1 MPTRTRI
8 EWTEVTWNPV
18 TGCDMTSAGC
28 RNCYAKRFAARLK
41 AMGQPRYQRDGKAGS
56 SGSGF
61 GITMHWD
68 LVDQPDRWRNPRLV
82 FVNSMGDL
90 FHPDVSEEFIL
101 AVFDTMRRCERHTF
115 QVLTK
120 RTKRLARIARKLPWS
135 PNVWMGASVENTRY
149 RSRIDELRQVPAGVR
164 FLSLEP
170 LLGPMEEID
179 LCGIHWVILGGE
191 SGPGARLLKPEWVL
205 SVRDQCSKASVPF
218 FFKQWGGR
226 TPKARGRELEGR
238 IWNEWPN
245 RGNQECSM
253 RSSNTKQR

>member
-56 SGSGF
+56 SGLGF

-68 LVDQPDRWRNPRLV
+68 LVHQPERWRNPRLV

-90 FHPDVSEEFIL
+90 FHPDVSERFIL
-101 AVFDTMRRCERHTF
+101 AVFDTMQRCEWHTF

-120 RTKRLARIARKLPWS
+120 RSKRLAGLAHKLPWP
-135 PNVWMGASVENTRY
+135 PNIWIGASVENTRY
-149 RSRIDELRQVPAGVR
+149 RSRINDLRQVPASVR

-170 LLGPMEEID
+170 LIGPIEEID
-179 LCGIHWVILGGE
+179 LSGIHWVIVGGE
-191 SGPGARLLKPEWVL
+191 SGPGARVLEPEWVL
-205 SVRDQCSKASVPF
+205 SIRDQCNQASVPF

-238 IWNEWPN
+238 NWDEKPCQEN
-245 RGNQECSM
+245 RNHSM
-253 RSSNTKQR
+253 RTSFVKHR

>member
-41 AMGQPRYQRDGKAGS
+41 AMGQPRYQRDGKTGS

-68 LVDQPDRWRNPRLV
+68 LVDQPERWRNPRLV

-90 FHPDVSEEFIL
+90 FHPDITDNFIL
-101 AVFDTMRRCERHTF
+101 AVFDTMQRCERHTF

-120 RTKRLARIARKLPWS
+120 RSKRLAQLARKLHWS
-135 PNVWMGASVENTRY
+135 SNIWVGASVENAEY
-149 RSRIDELRQVPAGVR
+149 RCRIDDLRQVPASVR
-164 FLSLEP
+164 FLSFEP
-170 LLGPMEEID
+170 LLGPLEGID
-179 LCGIHWVILGGE
+179 LHGIQWVIVGGE
-191 SGPGARLLKPEWVL
+191 SGPGARVLKPEWVL
-205 SVRDQCSKASVPF
+205 SIRDQCTKASVPF

-226 TPKARGRELEGR
+226 TPKAGGRTLEGR
-238 IWNEWPN
+238 VWNEWPS
-245 RGNQECSM
+245 RENQTYSI
-253 RSSNTKQR
+253 RASNAEQR